1 MQTRSLV
8 LSLASALIAAA
19 FTAAPAN
26 AARVYDDTAYV
37 PAASADEV
45 CHPFVKPCRPVLW
58 AAPRADAVAESF
70 RGEQEAAQA
79 VSGRC
84 HYGIFACNKRV
95 VETPAPAAALAANR

>member
-8 LSLASALIAAA
+8 LPLASRCTPGAW

-45 CHPFVKPCRPVLW
+45 CHPFVKPCRPVQW
-58 AAPRADAVAESF
+58 AAPRAEAVAEF
-70 RGEQEAAQA
+70 RGEVEAAQA

-95 VETPAPAAALAANR
+95 VETPA